1 MPRGGSPEA
10 SDEGS
15 AQADMEQQHM
25 TQVAVLDTG
34 TYCRAWFIAAVV
46 SFYSSPRSRCCACLG
61 RCGRGQVVTRGTPPH
76 MEGCRS
82 AGRGHKADAQDLR
95 VHSREQMHDVSTIR
109 SARRS
114 EEHTSELQSRGHL
127 VCRLLL

>member
-61 RCGRGQVVTRGTPPH
+61 RCGRGQVVTRAPH
-76 MEGCRS
+76 RIWRV
-82 AGRGHKADAQDLR
+82 AGQPAGATKLTLKTY
-95 VHSREQMHDVSTIR
+95 VCTVESRCMTCQP
-109 SARRS
+109 SARR
-114 EEHTSELQSRGHL
+114 
-127 VCRLLL
+127 